1 MPEAISRFKLEHL
14 PGLAFSTRREH
25 ERILDIFAKVFAEFD
40 VVQVRPTDVVQVLKK
55 KWPSKLTMQHHAK
68 SRLSTFFRW
77 CMEEGLR
84 DDNPC
89 RDVWVKGRVRHK
101 SKWTHESFHAIRD
114 ALLPILDE
122 SKWRRADGRLRD
134 DVRAGLML
142 QCYLDLS
149 FLLYQRTTEI
159 RRLRYSQALERE
171 QLIHFEPT
179 KTAKSSGAEIDI
191 PITPA
196 LEAVLARARSL
207 AKIKPGPGGD
217 AFVIQTR
224 KGAPYTA
231 FGIRS
236 AIDRA
241 AIRAGYATERGP
253 RSGLTAK
260 DLRAYSASCAKA
272 QGYTLEQLKA
282 GLAHTTITTTEG
294 YVQQHTTPVSEVT
307 LSLPP
312 RPGKRRNLGQ

>member
-1 MPEAISRFKLEHL
+1 
-14 PGLAFSTRREH
+14 
-25 ERILDIFAKVFAEFD
+25 
-40 VVQVRPTDVVQVLKK
+40 
-55 KWPSKLTMQHHAK
+55 
-68 SRLSTFFRW
+68 
-77 CMEEGLR
+77 
-84 DDNPC
+84 
-89 RDVWVKGRVRHK
+89 
-101 SKWTHESFHAIRD
+101 
-114 ALLPILDE
+114 
-122 SKWRRADGRLRD
+122 
-134 DVRAGLML
+134 ML

-159 RRLRYSQALERE
+159 RRLRYSQILERE
-171 QLIHFEPT
+171 RLIHFEPS
-179 KTAKSSGAEIDI
+179 KTAKSSGAIDI

-224 KGAPYTA
+224 KGGPYTA

-241 AIRAGYATERGP
+241 AIRA

-294 YVQQHTTPVSEVT
+294 CVRQHTTPVREVT
-307 LSLPP
+307 LALPP
-312 RPGKRRNLGQ
+312 RPAKHRNLGQ